1 MSKLSNAILLL
12 KILESGKVYKIKELS
27 EMIECSPRAIRG
39 YKDDLEKAGIYINSI
54 YGKYGG
60 YVYTQEY
67 KIGQYTFDKTELRT
81 LEDIYIKI
89 SDSSVV
95 EKKEIQ
101 RLSTIIDKIRYFALL
116 DNLEKSSKTDKDVID
131 NYYNEICH
139 AILEKRMIKFYYNR
153 DRNSK
158 IYRTLI
164 PQNIYVYNKKYF
176 VTGVV
181 KEINQIRTFAIETIK
196 DLKII

>member
-60 YVYTQEY
+60 YVYEQEY

-116 DNLEKSSKTDKDVID
+116 DNIEKSSKTDKDVMN
-131 NYYNEICH
+131 NYYKEICQ
-139 AILEKRMIKFYYNR
+139 AISEKRMIKFYYNKV
-153 DRNSK
+153 RNSK
-158 IYRTLI
+158 TYRTLI

-176 VTGVV
+176 VTGLV